1 MKKTLLLLIVCF
13 ATTYSFAQT
22 LSATVLP
29 TQGDY
34 FTTSGGN
41 VSWTLG
47 EIATETLTTSGNI
60 LTQGFQQPDL
70 RIDIYVKEINGNI
83 LSVYPNPTFDD
94 VIVDLSKM
102 NGGNYLVSVFDI
114 TGKLMSEGNY
124 ASGNSESVCRLSLGN
139 YAAGTYMLVLTN
151 NSINYK
157 NSIKIFKSN

>member
-1 MKKTLLLLIVCF
+1 MKKTLLLLLTFC
-13 ATTYSFAQT
+13 ATNISNAQT

-34 FTTSGGN
+34 FTNSAGK

-47 EIATETLTTSGNI
+47 EIVTETLSASGNI

-70 RIDIYVKEINGNI
+70 RIGDYVQELDGHI
-83 LSVYPNPTFDD
+83 LSVYPNPTLDE

-102 NGGNYLVSVFDI
+102 PAGDYSVSVFNI
-114 TGKLMSEGNY
+114 AGQLMSEGNY
-124 ASGNSESVCRLSLGN
+124 SGGNSESINHLSFKN
-139 YAAGTYMLVLTN
+139 YAGGTYMLVLN
-151 NSINYK
+151 DSNKKYQ